1 MSSEIQVQRRSKV
14 RLIVIVCVILLPL
27 AFVGYTIW
35 WMYAA
40 HSYEPGEASNAADV
54 AELTSV
60 PPPPE
65 ARDLRVASF
74 EHMQAR
80 LVFVRFSAPVDVC
93 RRYAAAV
100 LPNSTLKTLDWN
112 QRNDDLGTV
121 ATGSYRLQDLSWFDL
136 PYLHDL
142 WTTSPAGKRVLPS
155 PSTVTKIPEAA
166 DMLGADADTSA
177 QGYLSTTVRVDAGR
191 GVFYFMRAN

>member
-1 MSSEIQVQRRSKV
+1 MSSDIPVHRKSKL
-14 RLIVIVCVILLPL
+14 RPIVITSVILIPL

-40 HSYEPGEASNAADV
+40 HSYEPGSASTAADV
-54 AELTSV
+54 AALTSV
-60 PPPPE
+60 APPPE
-65 ARDLRVASF
+65 AREFRVASF

-93 RRYAAAV
+93 RKYATAV

-112 QRNDDLGTV
+112 QRNYDLGTV
-121 ATGSYRLQDLSWFDL
+121 ATGSYRLHDLSWFDL

-142 WTTSPAGKRVLPS
+142 WASQAGKKVLPS
-155 PSTVTKIPEAA
+155 PATVANIPEAP
-166 DMLGADADTSA
+166 DMLGADANTSS
-177 QGYLSTTVRVDAGR
+177 QGYLSTTIRIDAAR

>member
-1 MSSEIQVQRRSKV
+1 MSSEIRVRRRSKV
-14 RLIVIVCVILLPL
+14 RLIVIVSVVLLPL

-35 WMYAA
+35 WLYAD
-40 HSYEPGEASNAADV
+40 HRHEPGAASTAADV
-54 AELTSV
+54 AALTSV

-65 ARDLRVASF
+65 ARDFRVATF
-74 EHMQAR
+74 EHMQFR

-100 LPNSTLKTLDWN
+100 LPNSTLKPLDWN
-112 QRNDDLGTV
+112 QRNEDLGTV
-121 ATGSYRLQDLSWFDL
+121 FAGSYRLHDLSWFDL

-142 WTTSPAGKRVLPS
+142 WTSEAGKPVLPS
-155 PSTVTKIPEAA
+155 PSTVASIPEAP
-166 DMLGADADTSA
+166 DMLGADSNTASE
-177 QGYLSTTVRVDAGR
+177 GYLSTTIRVDAAR